1 MTVKITSKPVKIC
14 PFIVFPMC
22 LKVKILMLF
31 AEFFSEQISIVLII
45 PKSSC
50 CIALTIANAP
60 RTLCADSCVALTSF
74 AFPIEEV
81 DEDCGVLVAG
91 RRSTSPLAFL
101 IAIFGRRFD
110 KKVGESLLFC
120 REMPNFAKFIKEETL
135 SGIVVRASFSWRT
148 GHGGAIFLFIFHP
161 V

>member
-1 MTVKITSKPVKIC
+1 MTVKIISKPVKIC

-31 AEFFSEQISIVLII
+31 AEFFSEQIFFVLII
-45 PKSSC
+45 SKSSC

-74 AFPIEEV
+74 VFPIGEV
-81 DEDCGVLVAG
+81 DEGRGVLVG
-91 RRSTSPLAFL
+91 RSAVYLPVCLP

-120 REMPNFAKFIKEETL
+120 REMPNFAKFVKEETL

-148 GHGGAIFLFIFHP
+148 GYGGAIFMFIFHL

>member
-1 MTVKITSKPVKIC
+1 MKISLIFVEIIT
-14 PFIVFPMC
+14 
-22 LKVKILMLF
+22 
-31 AEFFSEQISIVLII
+31 EQISIVLII
-45 PKSSC
+45 PKSLRR
-50 CIALTIANAP
+50 IALTIANAP

-120 REMPNFAKFIKEETL
+120 REMPNFAKFVKEETL
-135 SGIVVRASFSWRT
+135 SGIVVRAFLSWRT
-148 GHGGAIFLFIFHP
+148 GYGGAIFLFIFHS

>member
-1 MTVKITSKPVKIC
+1 MTVKIISKPVKIC

-31 AEFFSEQISIVLII
+31 AEFFSEQIFFVLII
-45 PKSSC
+45 SKSSC

-74 AFPIEEV
+74 VFPIGEV
-81 DEDCGVLVAG
+81 DEGCGVLVAG

-120 REMPNFAKFIKEETL
+120 REMSNFAKFVKEETL
-135 SGIVVRASFSWRT
+135 SGIVVRAFLSWRT
-148 GHGGAIFLFIFHP
+148 GYGGAIFLFIFHS

>member
-1 MTVKITSKPVKIC
+1 MTVKIISKPVQIC

-31 AEFFSEQISIVLII
+31 AEFFSEQIFFVLII

-50 CIALTIANAP
+50 SIALTIANAP
-60 RTLCADSCVALTSF
+60 RTLCADSYVALTSF
-74 AFPIEEV
+74 AFPIGESTKTA
-81 DEDCGVLVAG
+81 GRWWAG
-91 RRSTSPLAFL
+91 RRSTSPFAFL

-135 SGIVVRASFSWRT
+135 SGIVVRAFLSWRT
-148 GHGGAIFLFIFHP
+148 GYGGAIFLFIFHS

>member
-22 LKVKILMLF
+22 LKVKTLMLF
-31 AEFFSEQISIVLII
+31 AEFFSEQIFFVLII
-45 PKSSC
+45 SKSSC

-81 DEDCGVLVAG
+81 DEDCGGGG
-91 RRSTSPLAFL
+91 RSAVYLPACLPNCDFRA
-101 IAIFGRRFD
+101 AI
-110 KKVGESLLFC
+110 
-120 REMPNFAKFIKEETL
+120 
-135 SGIVVRASFSWRT
+135 
-148 GHGGAIFLFIFHP
+148 
-161 V
+161 